1 MVNGQITRLRNGFLT
16 SNQKH
21 EFGYLLNKQNEKLVF
36 STSNEKRKCGY
47 LLNNLKD
54 SIGKTGYFMNNQ
66 RIFTAYSINTL
77 WMKEVIYE
85 SHT

>member
-1 MVNGQITRLRNGFLT
+1 MDFLT

-36 STSNEKRKCGY
+36 STSNENRKCGY

-54 SIGKTGYFMNNQ
+54 
-66 RIFTAYSINTL
+66 
-77 WMKEVIYE
+77 
-85 SHT
+85 